1 VIYLVYALHILV
13 CVFLILVVLLQQ
25 GKGADLSVFGGGSTQ
40 TAFGAR
46 GATTFLHKLTVASF
60 IIFVLT
66 TLALGL
72 PKLGGTTS
80 VLHGTAAGSASG
92 KQPAGASQSK
102 PATSPNRPGATPA
115 TPAAGTAAP
124 AGKPVAPGQPAQAP
138 PAAPAAKPAAAPAGT
153 TGSAPSAPPPS
164 PPSPPPH

>member
-1 VIYLVYALHILV
+1 MIYLLYTVHVLV

-66 TLALGL
+66 TLAIGI
-72 PKLGGTTS
+72 PQLGGAGS
-80 VLHGTAAGSASG
+80 VMKGAASTGKGTASRPLPPPKPVPVA
-92 KQPAGASQSK
+92 PSQRI
-102 PATSPNRPGATPA
+102 PVNP
-115 TPAAGTAAP
+115 AAP
-124 AGKPVAPGQPAQAP
+124 APKP
-138 PAAPAAKPAAAPAGT
+138 PAAPSPGT
-153 TGSAPSAPPPS
+153 PR
-164 PPSPPPH
+164 